1 MPHNSIY
8 IDTCAA
14 CTSALPSSLP
24 KMMSMAPP
32 VDPETKMAMK
42 AQGLATAVTALLGV
56 ALIRIAPAVLEGL
69 GMASE

>member
-1 MPHNSIY
+1 
-8 IDTCAA
+8 
-14 CTSALPSSLP
+14 
-24 KMMSMAPP
+24 MMSMAPP